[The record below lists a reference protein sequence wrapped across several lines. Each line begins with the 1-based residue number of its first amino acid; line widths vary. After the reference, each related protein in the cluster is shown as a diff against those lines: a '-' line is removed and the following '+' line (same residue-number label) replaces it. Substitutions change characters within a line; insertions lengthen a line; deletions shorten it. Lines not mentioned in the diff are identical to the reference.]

1 MGVDMPP
8 RHRTT
13 DDQLKALAACDT
25 LEQLRRRV
33 STSYDA
39 LLAAVPDDVRTH
51 YLEASDAFRVHFARA
66 STDRADRA
74 AYLRTL
80 TEARIVREAVLR
92 VLDAVMRMG
101 LPHA

>member
-1 MGVDMPP
+1 MPP

-13 DDQLKALAACDT
+13 DEQLKALDGYDT

-51 YLEASDAFRVHFARA
+51 YLGASDAFRVHFARA
-66 STDRADRA
+66 SADRADRA
-74 AYLRTL
+74 AYLRAM